1 MNKMTTAAKS
11 AATLACVLF
20 AATTQAASVGLN
32 TGVDNSN
39 VVLAAGQTDTH
50 WTISVDGG
58 GTFNNAIVNYP
69 AQICCGM
76 ETVASTAAWIT
87 DSGTPGNIQTGWG
100 IGNPVF
106 LRTTFD
112 LSGFD
117 LGSTAFTGT
126 WRVAD
131 NLLGIFLNGTQ
142 VQGPIGSTWFT
153 DFSLSIAAG
162 DPAFNQGLNTLE
174 VRADSINSVWDGLW
188 MAATVRGNDR
198 NTNNVPEPST
208 ALLFSLALVSLAAKR
223 RRIA

>member
-1 MNKMTTAAKS
+1 MSKMTTAVKS
-11 AATLACVLF
+11 AATLACALF
-20 AATTQAASVGLN
+20 AVTAQAAFVGLN

-50 WTISVDGG
+50 WTISVNGG
-58 GTFNNAIVNYP
+58 STFNNAMVNYP
-69 AQICCGM
+69 DQICCNM
-76 ETVASTAAWIT
+76 ATVTPTAAWIT
-87 DSGTPGNIQTGWG
+87 DSGTAGSAATGWG
-100 IGNPVF
+100 VSNPVY

-174 VRADSINSVWDGLW
+174 VRADSINSTWDGLW
-188 MAATVRGNDR
+188 MDATVRGNDR
-198 NTNNVPEPST
+198 NTTVPEPST
-208 ALLFSLALVSLAAKR
+208 ALLFSLALATLAATR
-223 RRIA
+223 RRKA